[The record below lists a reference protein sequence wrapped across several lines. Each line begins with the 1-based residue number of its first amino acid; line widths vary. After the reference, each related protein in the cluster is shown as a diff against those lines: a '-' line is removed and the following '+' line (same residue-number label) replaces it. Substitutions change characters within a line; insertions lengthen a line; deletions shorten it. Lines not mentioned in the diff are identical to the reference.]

1 MPEFDLAIRGGTIVT
16 AADVTR
22 CDIGIKDGRI
32 ATLADDILDAREILD
47 ASGLLVM
54 PGGIDSHIHLAQL
67 AYGAQ
72 MADDFESGSRS
83 AVAGGNT
90 TIIPFSLQPR
100 GKSLRE
106 SVRENHKL
114 ADGKCYVDYGF
125 HLIITDPTPTVLGQ
139 ELPAW

>member
-1 MPEFDLAIRGGTIVT
+1 MPEFDLAIRGGTVVT

-22 CDIGIKDGRI
+22 CDIGISHGRI
-32 ATLADDILDAREILD
+32 AALASEIND
-47 ASGLLVM
+47 ASGMIDATGLLVM
-54 PGGIDSHIHLAQL
+54 PGGIDSHVHLAQL

-72 MADDFESGSRS
+72 MADDFETGSRS

-106 SVRENHKL
+106 SVREYHKL
-114 ADGKCYVDYGF
+114 ADGKCTSTMDF
-125 HLIITDPTPTVLGQ
+125 I
-139 ELPAW
+139 